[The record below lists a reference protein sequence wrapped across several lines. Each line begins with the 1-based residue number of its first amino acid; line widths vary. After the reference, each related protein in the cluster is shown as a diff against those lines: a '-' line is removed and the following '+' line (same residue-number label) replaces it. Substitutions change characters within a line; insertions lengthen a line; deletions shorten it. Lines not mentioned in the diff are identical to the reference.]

1 MTSVDQEE
9 YKLESLENYRDSIDR
24 LDAILVFT
32 LAERFK
38 ITEKVGK
45 LKATVNL
52 PASDPKRENRQ
63 LERLEKL
70 SLEAGL
76 DPIFAAEFLKFIIS
90 EVIRH
95 HKKFK

>member
-1 MTSVDQEE
+1 MTPVDQEKH
-9 YKLESLENYRDSIDR
+9 KLESLENYRDSIDR

-45 LKATVNL
+45 FKATVNL
-52 PASDPKRENRQ
+52 PPSDPTRENRQ

-76 DPIFAAEFLKFIIS
+76 DPIFAKEFLKFIIS
-90 EVIRH
+90 EVIIH

>member
-1 MTSVDQEE
+1 MTSVDQEKH
-9 YKLESLENYRDSIDR
+9 KLESLENYRDSIDR
-24 LDAILVFT
+24 LDAILVFS

-52 PASDPKRENRQ
+52 PPSDPTRENRQ
-63 LERLEKL
+63 LERLKKL

-76 DPIFAAEFLKFIIS
+76 DPIFAKKFLKFIIS
-90 EVIRH
+90 EVIRC

>member
-9 YKLESLENYRDSIDR
+9 YKLESLENYRNSIDR

>member
-1 MTSVDQEE
+1 MTSVDQKKH
-9 YKLESLENYRDSIDR
+9 KLESLENYRDSIDR

-45 LKATVNL
+45 FKATINL
-52 PASDPKRENRQ
+52 PPSDPTRENRQ

-76 DPIFAAEFLKFIIS
+76 DPIFAKEFLKFIIS

>member
-1 MTSVDQEE
+1 MTSVDQDNH
-9 YKLESLENYRDSIDR
+9 KLESLENYRDSIDR

-45 LKATVNL
+45 FKATVNL
-52 PASDPKRENRQ
+52 PPSDPTRENRQ

-76 DPIFAAEFLKFIIS
+76 DPIFAKEFLKFIIS

>member
-1 MTSVDQEE
+1 MTSIDQEE
-9 YKLESLENYRDSIDR
+9 YKLESLENYRNSIDR

-76 DPIFAAEFLKFIIS
+76 DPIFAKKFLKFIIS

>member
-1 MTSVDQEE
+1 MTSVDQEKH
-9 YKLESLENYRDSIDR
+9 KLESLENYRDSIDR

-52 PASDPKRENRQ
+52 TPSDPSRENRQ

-76 DPIFAAEFLKFIIS
+76 DPIFAKEFLKFIIS

>member
-1 MTSVDQEE
+1 MTSVDQEKH
-9 YKLESLENYRDSIDR
+9 KLESLEYYRDSIDR

-52 PASDPKRENRQ
+52 PPSDPTRENRQ

-76 DPIFAAEFLKFIIS
+76 DPIFAKEFLKFIIS

>member
-1 MTSVDQEE
+1 MTSVDQEKH
-9 YKLESLENYRDSIDR
+9 KLESLENYRDSIDR

-52 PASDPKRENRQ
+52 PPSDPTRENRQ

-70 SLEAGL
+70 SEEAGL
-76 DPIFAAEFLKFIIS
+76 DPIFSKKFLKFII
-90 EVIRH
+90 
-95 HKKFK
+95 

>member
-1 MTSVDQEE
+1 MTSVDQEKH
-9 YKLESLENYRDSIDR
+9 KLESLENYRDSIDR

-52 PASDPKRENRQ
+52 PPSDPTRENRQ
-63 LERLEKL
+63 LEKLEKL
-70 SLEAGL
+70 SQEAGL
-76 DPIFAAEFLKFIIS
+76 DPIFAKEFLKFIIS

>member
-1 MTSVDQEE
+1 MTSVDQEKH
-9 YKLESLENYRDSIDR
+9 KLESLENYRDSIDR

-45 LKATVNL
+45 LKATINL
-52 PASDPKRENRQ
+52 PPSDPTRENRQ

-70 SLEAGL
+70 SQEAGL
-76 DPIFAAEFLKFIIS
+76 DPIFAKEFLKFIIS
-90 EVIRH
+90 EVVRH

>member
-1 MTSVDQEE
+1 MTSVDQEKH
-9 YKLESLENYRDSIDR
+9 KLESLENYRDSIDR

-76 DPIFAAEFLKFIIS
+76 DPIFAKEFLKFIIS

>member
-1 MTSVDQEE
+1 MTSVDQEKH
-9 YKLESLENYRDSIDR
+9 KLESLENYRDSIDR

-52 PASDPKRENRQ
+52 PPSDPTRENRQ
-63 LERLEKL
+63 LQRLQKL

-76 DPIFAAEFLKFIIS
+76 DPIFAKEFLKFIIS

>member
-1 MTSVDQEE
+1 MTSVDQEKH
-9 YKLESLENYRDSIDR
+9 KLESLENYRDSIDR

-38 ITEKVGK
+38 ITENVGK

-52 PASDPKRENRQ
+52 PSSDPTRENRQ

-70 SLEAGL
+70 SQEAGL
-76 DPIFAAEFLKFIIS
+76 DPIFAKEFLKFIIS

>member
-1 MTSVDQEE
+1 MTSVDQEKH
-9 YKLESLENYRDSIDR
+9 KLESLENYRNSIDR

-38 ITEKVGK
+38 ITETVGK
-45 LKATVNL
+45 FKATVNL
-52 PASDPKRENRQ
+52 PPSDPTRENRQ

-76 DPIFAAEFLKFIIS
+76 DPIFAKEFLKFIIS